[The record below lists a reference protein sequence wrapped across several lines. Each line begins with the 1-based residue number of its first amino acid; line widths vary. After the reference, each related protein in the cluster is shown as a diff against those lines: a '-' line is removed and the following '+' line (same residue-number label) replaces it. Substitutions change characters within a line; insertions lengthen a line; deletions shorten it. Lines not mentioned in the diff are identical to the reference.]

1 MWQIIYFSL
10 ICTLNFFSSNSAA
23 EDKKRETFTIMVE
36 DAAFPWSK
44 NDGTGYANDV
54 VIAAFKAMA
63 VDVHLKVVPY
73 ARCKYTV
80 LSGRVVACFSMS
92 WSPEFEGRIKLAS
105 LPIYTVSNSIYE
117 NINTPLPRPTDGFC
131 DLPSGTIIGISRD
144 YEYSAQATALKEKG
158 VVFESSRSD
167 LLSLRKLASM
177 RVSAALITSN
187 YSTKKIHN
195 TEPNDT
201 ENVQFAFNC
210 GTTTATIGFSLA
222 HPDGRRALDIY
233 DMGFQRLNSSGAL
246 TKIRKRWFP

>member
-1 MWQIIYFSL
+1 MWQIISFSL

-54 VIAAFKAMA
+54 VIAAFKEMA
-63 VDVHLKVVPY
+63 VEVHLKVVPY

-92 WSPEFEGRIKLAS
+92 WTSEFEGKIKLAS
-105 LPIYTVSNSIYE
+105 PPLYTVSNSIYE
-117 NINTPLPRPTDGFC
+117 NIKAPLPRPPNGSC
-131 DLPSGTIIGISRD
+131 YLPNGTTVGISRD
-144 YEYSAQATALKEKG
+144 YEYSPQATALKERG
-158 VVFESSRSD
+158 AIFESSRSD
-167 LLSLRKLASM
+167 LISLRKLAAM
-177 RVSAALITSN
+177 RLSAALITSN
-187 YSTKKIHN
+187 YSEKQTHN
-195 TEPNDT
+195 IEPNDS

-210 GTTTATIGFSLA
+210 GTTTASIGFSLT

-233 DMGFQRLNSSGAL
+233 DMGFRRLNSSGAL
-246 TKIRKRWFP
+246 TKIRNRWFP